1 VLPGVKR
8 PALRRATLATGDAI
22 RSLIHHVEIATR
34 DFPSNRPVLMLQTP
48 SCSMMVI
55 GTAPLAARYATA
67 RFRFGAFASMAAVD
81 TEISGRRQ
89 KAPGFKP
96 SLRPN

>member
-1 VLPGVKR
+1 VVVVLV
-8 PALRRATLATGDAI
+8 LLAVVVPVVP
-22 RSLIHHVEIATR
+22 LVVV
-34 DFPSNRPVLMLQTP
+34 PVLMLQTP
-48 SCSMMVI
+48 SHSMTLI

-89 KAPGFKP
+89 KAPGFKS

>member
-1 VLPGVKR
+1 M
-8 PALRRATLATGDAI
+8 
-22 RSLIHHVEIATR
+22 
-34 DFPSNRPVLMLQTP
+34 ML
-48 SCSMMVI
+48 I

-89 KAPGFKP
+89 KAPGFKS